1 MEGSGSFYTP
11 HRTVKHA
18 NATAKQEAAPSEM
31 IAGDP
36 IVRAAKADPF
46 GDRIHTI
53 LFVLWAFALPL
64 GMIPWAKDVV
74 FGGLII
80 WSVLRATVG
89 HVEYAWSGVPRSP
102 LAWLLVLWLLW
113 SSLSLTWSPNPAFG
127 ADQLGGLR
135 MLIVPFAVW
144 PVLRKWRMALGGFI
158 IGGTLVAAV
167 IVAQAAG
174 WVPTDRA
181 GSTYRPDASMGTWNA
196 GMICATILLGHF
208 LLVGV
213 KPGAA
218 SVVWHVGGVTIASTA
233 LVLNATRSCWV
244 AVIVVGIGSMLILI
258 ALTPTLRWR
267 LFLIATAATAGLAIA
282 ATIDDAFLGST
293 GTKLV
298 FHRTTPVIKQFRDSS
313 QFVANR
319 GTINYRRKMW
329 NGGRNMISQRPIAGW
344 GLGGLSTGM
353 LQHPGL
359 ILPHA
364 DSPINHG
371 QFNPHSSYVY
381 QGASTGLIGLALMLG
396 TLVVALICMGLRV
409 RNDPVMIVPLAM
421 LSVWIVISAFEA
433 TLLAGVG
440 VGALVLF
447 LMPAITRATQEPAE
461 HLT

>member
-89 HVEYAWSGVPRSP
+89 HVGYAWSGVPRSP
-102 LAWLLVLWLLW
+102 LAWLLALWLLW

-167 IVAQAAG
+167 IVAQATG
-174 WVPTDRA
+174 WVTSDR
-181 GSTYRPDASMGTWNA
+181 SHRFSASMSIWQA
-196 GMICATILLGHF
+196 GMVCVTILLGHF

-298 FHRTTPVIKQFRDSS
+298 LRRTTPIIKQFRDSS

-359 ILPHA
+359 KRAWPHLDA
-364 DSPINHG
+364 PINHE

-421 LSVWIVISAFEA
+421 LSAWIVISAFEA